1 MKDIL
6 VEFHDYGAI
15 IYKDPATIDIKK
27 DLPNCFVNP
36 DLSKVY
42 GVSPAY
48 WTLNEYNKIV
58 KCSEEE
64 MQKRNT
70 YHTTSVVS
78 SDKTQKN
85 IEKVHI
91 EDLRKEFEEKFD
103 HKEDLLRQE
112 INRLKQ
118 EISQSQNMT
127 EDHISRLLVSLNKNK
142 EMLLFTNTEM
152 AKIQEKNESTHKK
165 LAAAIILAIG
175 LGAAVKLLLF

>member
-15 IYKDPATIDIKK
+15 IYKDPATIEIKK

-42 GVSPAY
+42 GVSPSY
-48 WTLNEYNKIV
+48 WTLNEYNKII

-64 MQKRNT
+64 MQRRNT
-70 YHTTSVVS
+70 YHTTLVVS
-78 SDKTQKN
+78 SNNTQKAV
-85 IEKVHI
+85 EKVHI
-91 EDLRKEFEEKFD
+91 EDLREEFKEKFD
-103 HKEDLLRQE
+103 HKEELLRQE

-118 EISQSQNMT
+118 EIAQSQNLT
-127 EDHISRLLVSLNKNK
+127 NEQISDLVSSLNKNR
-142 EMLLFTNTEM
+142 EMLALTNIEM
-152 AKIQEKNESTHKK
+152 VAIQQKNEKTHKK